1 MYRPPF
7 FLLQT
12 VDIREFQI
20 QPNPVHGVIFL
31 VGVTMIVLVVVFLN
45 KSKKIQ
51 NSKVFKSGA
60 MDTPELVN
68 HEGKE
73 LKKAT
78 NAYGL
83 NFEERR
89 FLDNIFHKAEINPPA
104 VFDSVHSIDAGFSKA
119 IRALGREEDAD
130 ADIAKLFA
138 IRNKI
143 EYYLAAT
150 EAMKNPSPEKMTVRR
165 YKRIDTNIPVVFYLV
180 TEKEEQA
187 GLKKVKKLSLD
198 SVRHTGSILDISSG
212 GCAVS
217 THDPCKTGM
226 RLKLEFKIGRTSG
239 TALVQVL
246 RINQNRSDNVLHAR
260 FLKVSVKSLNAIN
273 AFIFDYNDI

>member
-12 VDIREFQI
+12 IDIREFQI

-31 VGVTMIVLVVVFLN
+31 VGVTILVLVLVFLN
-45 KSKKIQ
+45 RSKKVQ
-51 NSKVFKSGA
+51 NSTMFKSGA
-60 MDTPELVN
+60 INTPELAN
-68 HEGKE
+68 HGNKE

-83 NFEERR
+83 NFEERK
-89 FLDNIFHKAEINPPA
+89 FLDSIFHKAEINAPT
-104 VFDSVHSIDAGFSKA
+104 VFGSIHSIDEGFSRA

-130 ADIAKLFA
+130 TDIAKLFA

-143 EYYLAAT
+143 EYYLTAA
-150 EAMKNPSPEKMTVRR
+150 EAMKNPLPEKMTVRR
-165 YKRIDTNIPVVFYLV
+165 YKRRDTNIPVVFYLV
-180 TEKEEQA
+180 IEKEEQE

-198 SVRHTGSILDISSG
+198 SAKHTGTMLNISSG

-217 THDPCKTGM
+217 TRDPGKTGM
-226 RLKLEFKIGRTSG
+226 RFKLEFKIGRTNG
-239 TALVQVL
+239 AALVQVL
-246 RINQNRSDNVLHAR
+246 RINQNRSGNVLHAR
-260 FLKVSVKSLNAIN
+260 FLKVSAKSLNAIN